1 MRTLAASLFL
11 LIAPVAAAQT
21 PVDVELLLAV
31 DASYSMSANEREI
44 QRRGYAAALRDPT
57 VSRAIVSGVFGK
69 AAIAFVEWS
78 GSGDQRIVAPWTLV
92 ENDADLAQLANR
104 LTADYQP
111 IMRRTS
117 ISGVLDFAPG
127 YFESNGFEGRRRVI
141 DVSGDGPNNMGRPV
155 TEARD
160 DLIAQGYAI
169 NGLPLMTD
177 EGFGSFFQLDDL
189 DQYYAECVIGGP
201 FAFSIPV
208 LSWEEFPEAVRR
220 KLVLELAGAPFPG
233 TGRAMG
239 AAPYGWLVQ
248 LAAWRGATPEGY
260 DCLIGERIWREFRDR
275 DPGGD
280 VLP

>member
-1 MRTLAASLFL
+1 MRKLAALFFSLL
-11 LIAPVAAAQT
+11 PLGAAAQT

-44 QRRGYAAALRDPT
+44 QRRGYAAALRDPE
-57 VSRAIVSGVFGK
+57 VARAIVNGVFRR
-69 AAIAFVEWS
+69 AAIAYVEWS

-92 ENDADLAQLANR
+92 ENAEDLDRLAAI

-111 IMRRTS
+111 VMRRTS
-117 ISGVLDFAPG
+117 ISGVLDFVPAF
-127 YFESNGFEGRRRVI
+127 FEANAFEGRRRVV

-160 DLIAQGYAI
+160 ELIAQGFAI
-169 NGLPLMTD
+169 NGLPLMTQ

-189 DQYYAECVIGGP
+189 DLYYANCVIGGP

-208 LSWEEFPEAVRR
+208 RSWEEFPEAVRR
-220 KLVLELAGAPFPG
+220 KLVLELAGETPQPRTAVAGAADGLPV
-233 TGRAMG
+233 TRANWRG
-239 AAPYGWLVQ
+239 AAPG
-248 LAAWRGATPEGY
+248 GY
-260 DCLIGERIWREFRDR
+260 DCLIGERIWDEFMRR